1 VALEI
6 GTKEARRERPAARA
20 WSLVGAVTVRDRMLF
35 IERLAMLLETGMP
48 LHAALETLAQ
58 QCPHPRLADAI
69 RAMAEEIVAGK
80 TLAAAFVTQ
89 GNLFPGA
96 YASLVAAAEAGGFL
110 PEALNQLT
118 ELEDRQERLHSALV
132 GALVYPAFLAG
143 LSALVVVYVLVGVF
157 PKFAEMFESIRDQLP
172 ASTIILIAVSDALR
186 QHWALIGV
194 AIAAAAG
201 SLIYWL
207 RTPSGGLLLDRAKL
221 KLPLLRDLFMQ
232 SYMARVMRVMG
243 TSLGNRV
250 SVIDTIAACRETVQ
264 NREFQRFLGRV
275 EQQVMEGRGFARAF
289 QEEAAIPA
297 MVRQMIATGDQTGK
311 LALVMS
317 RIADFYERELLRR
330 IAILS
335 KLAEPVMLLVMGV
348 AVGVIVTSLILPIF
362 KLAKGVH

>member
-1 VALEI
+1 MAIEI
-6 GTKEARRERPAARA
+6 GTIQARRKQPAARA
-20 WSLVGAVTVRDRMLF
+20 WQHVGAVTVRDRMLF

-58 QCPHPRLADAI
+58 QCPHPRLAEVI
-69 RAMAEEIVAGK
+69 HAMTEEIVAGR
-80 TLAAAFVTQ
+80 TLAAAFAAQ
-89 GNLFPGA
+89 GSLFPGA
-96 YASLVAAAEAGGFL
+96 YTSLAAAAEAGGFL

-118 ELEDRQERLHSALV
+118 ELEDRQERLRSALL

-143 LSALVVVYVLVGVF
+143 LSVLVVLYVLVGVF

-172 ASTIILIAVSDALR
+172 VSTIVLIALSDALR

-194 AIAAAAG
+194 AAASAG
-201 SLIYWL
+201 AGLTYWL
-207 RTPSGGLLLDRAKL
+207 RSPSGGLLLDRAKL
-221 KLPLLRDLFMQ
+221 ELPVLRELFMQ

-264 NREFQRFLGRV
+264 NRAFQRFLGRV
-275 EQQVMEGRGFARAF
+275 EEQVMEGRGFASAF
-289 QEEAAIPA
+289 QAEAAIPD

-311 LALVMS
+311 LALVMG

-330 IAILS
+330 IAVLS
-335 KLAEPVMLLVMGV
+335 RLAEPVMLLVMGV